1 MRWATSRR
9 QVAAATTARL
19 LSPRVTS
26 RTTSGAKRRRSWTR
40 AVTRI
45 TSMKIRVLVTMRW
58 TRMLETVAMRRTICS
73 NRSVSTAWACAPC
86 QQKCRMPGP
95 RWADLRRTA
104 AGTFSSLKAVTRR
117 GFQATIGPQ
126 RMLLVGCSTKS
137 ICSSSRSPLAPTSR
151 TKERLGRREGRLP
164 QVPNS
169 STRPTAL
176 SY

>member
-26 RTTSGAKRRRSWTR
+26 RTTSGAERRRSWTR
-40 AVTRI
+40 AVTWI
-45 TSMKIRVLVTMRW
+45 TSMTIRVLVTMRW
-58 TRMLETVAMRRTICS
+58 TRMLETVAMRRIICS
-73 NRSVSTAWACAPC
+73 NRSVSTAWACALC

-104 AGTFSSLKAVTRR
+104 AGTCSSLKAVTQR
-117 GFQATIGPQ
+117 GFQATTGPQ
-126 RMLLVGCSTKS
+126 RMLLVGCSARS
-137 ICSSSRSPLAPTSR
+137 ISSSSRYPLARTSR
-151 TKERLGRREGRLP
+151 TKGRRVQLAGRLP

-169 STRPTAL
+169 STMPTAL